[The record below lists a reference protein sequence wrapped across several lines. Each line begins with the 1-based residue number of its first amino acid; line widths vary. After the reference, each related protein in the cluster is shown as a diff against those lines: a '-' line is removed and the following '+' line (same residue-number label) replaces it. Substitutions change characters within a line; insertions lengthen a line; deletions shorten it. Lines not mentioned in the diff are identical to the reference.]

1 MPSNRLILYHP
12 LFFLPSIS
20 PNVRVFSNKLSLCHQ
35 VVEVLELQLPHQ
47 SFQWIFRM
55 DFLYNTGLISLLS
68 KELSRVFSSTTIQN
82 HQFFSTQPSL
92 WSNSH
97 IHTWVLEKKKNSFD
111 YMDFSHQLLE
121 FTQTRVHRV
130 SDAIQP
136 SVVPFSYL
144 QSVPGS
150 GSFQISQFFP
160 PGGQSIGISASASV
174 LPMKTQDWFPLGW
187 TGWISL

>member
-1 MPSNRLILYHP
+1 MSLELVMPSNRLILYHP

-97 IHTWVLEKKKNSFD
+97 IHTWVLEKKKKIALTIWTLVTNSWN
-111 YMDFSHQLLE
+111 LLKL
-121 FTQTRVHRV
+121 V
-130 SDAIQP
+130 SIESVMP
-136 SVVPFSYL
+136 SNHLLSPSPTFNL
-144 QSVPGS
+144 
-150 GSFQISQFFP
+150 SQDQGLF
-160 PGGQSIGISASASV
+160 
-174 LPMKTQDWFPLGW
+174 K
-187 TGWISL
+187 